1 MHSVSFPT
9 FMYSHEHIHTLL
21 LCSARGVC
29 SDSSAD
35 NCFIRAET
43 GAAALVVVTVVDGAG
58 LLAPLP
64 VSASAGITLL
74 TATPVVGKAV
84 SP

>member
-1 MHSVSFPT
+1 
-9 FMYSHEHIHTLL
+9 MYSHEQIHTLP
-21 LCSARGVC
+21 LCPARGVC

-35 NCFIRAET
+35 GCSIRAET

-64 VSASAGITLL
+64 VSASAGISLL